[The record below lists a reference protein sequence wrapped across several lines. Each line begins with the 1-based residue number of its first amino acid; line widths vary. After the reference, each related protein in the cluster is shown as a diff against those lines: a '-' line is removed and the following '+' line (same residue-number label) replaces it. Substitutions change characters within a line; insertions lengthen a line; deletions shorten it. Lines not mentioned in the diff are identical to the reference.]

1 MKNDRPKRPRAGMAS
16 KSAGARGRSPR
27 GAKPDAAGARS
38 RTPISSSRPRK
49 PAYNDAQPPGSFAER
64 RPDEAPG
71 YADDTWAD
79 DDAVYQLEGKN
90 PVWEALKAGQAID
103 KLIIDS
109 ALDDASIAGILGAAR
124 RMKVHIER
132 APRPKLDALARTGFH
147 QGLIAM
153 LPAASYIP
161 LDELLDQA
169 FVTRPDPVFVL
180 LDEMQDPHNVG
191 AIIRSAECAGA
202 SGVILTER
210 RSAGLTATVARS
222 SAGAVAHIPICRVTN
237 LVAAI
242 DAMKLRGVWVRG
254 ADMDAPPCYNERL
267 TGPLALVIG
276 NEAVGL
282 RRLVRER
289 CDSLIG
295 IPMRGRTGSL
305 NASVAAGVLLFEAV
319 RQRMREEMI

>member
-1 MKNDRPKRPRAGMAS
+1 META
-16 KSAGARGRSPR
+16 
-27 GAKPDAAGARS
+27 
-38 RTPISSSRPRK
+38 
-49 PAYNDAQPPGSFAER
+49 
-64 RPDEAPG
+64 
-71 YADDTWAD
+71 

-103 KLIIDS
+103 KLIIDT
-109 ALDDASIAGILGAAR
+109 ALDDESIAGILGAAR
-124 RMKVHIER
+124 RMKVRIER
-132 APRPKLDALARTGFH
+132 APRPKLDTLARTGRH

-153 LPAASYIP
+153 LPAASYMP

-169 FVTRPDPVFVL
+169 FAARPDPVFVL
-180 LDEMQDPHNVG
+180 LDEIQDPHNVG
-191 AIIRSAECAGA
+191 AVIRSAECAGA

-210 RSAGLTATVARS
+210 RSAGLTAAVARS

-237 LVAAI
+237 LSAAI

-254 ADMDAPPCYNERL
+254 ADMDAPPCYAERL

-276 NEAVGL
+276 NEAEGL

-289 CDSLIG
+289 CDSLVG
-295 IPMRGRTGSL
+295 IPMRGKTGSL

-319 RQRMREEMI
+319 RQRIREERI